1 MDIEWPSSTNKGT
14 ALLRL
19 MHQFDPDRILQD
31 DYVSWFIDEP
41 TTANLGDVKA
51 FIKEDSEDPARAF
64 SRIAYRCTI
73 LRERHIDEI
82 IEDSI
87 ESGCRQLLLLGSGYD
102 TRFFRLPSIRKHS
115 VATFEV
121 DLAVTIKEK
130 IAVLEKRLG
139 SFRQALHSSLSTS
152 MMRILA
158 PSRVVGLIRQVLRFT
173 SGKG

>member
-1 MDIEWPSSTNKGT
+1 
-14 ALLRL
+14 